1 MYNKKD
7 TEYVN
12 LLGSWA
18 NIEKYA
24 EARYEAGR
32 KDAIRQIKT
41 MIKKHVNY
49 DNVDIL
55 IDVLNII
62 DICTGGSQ

>member
-12 LLGSWA
+12 LLGSWDK
-18 NIEKYA
+18 IEEYA

-32 KDAIRQIKT
+32 KDAIRQIRT

-55 IDVLNII
+55 IDVLTII
-62 DICTGGSQ
+62 DKCTGGSQ

>member
-12 LLGSWA
+12 LLGSWDK
-18 NIEKYA
+18 IEKYA

>member
-12 LLGSWA
+12 LIGSWDK
-18 NIEKYA
+18 IEKYG

-49 DNVDIL
+49 DNVDIF
-55 IDVLNII
+55 IDVLTII